1 MAYASL
7 LYQLCSQLIF
17 MAVPLAKTSE
27 VPAAG
32 GETIVDI
39 LARASERARNAAL
52 EYIGL
57 VTPQEVEHLMQATQV
72 RLIDVR
78 TRRER
83 EREGELEGS
92 MTIEWGNR
100 RLNAVDERFVDELT
114 GRFGREEI
122 VIFVSRRGR
131 RSHRAARAA
140 AAAGYAHALSVI
152 DGLEAMCAAIETP
165 GEHVE
170 ELLDEALRETFPASD
185 PVSPSRSRAKPA
197 EKLSGA
203 ARSTRN
209 SGVKWRR
216 RI

>member
-1 MAYASL
+1 MANASL
-7 LYQLCSQLIF
+7 LTKFCSQLVF
-17 MAVPLAKTSE
+17 TAVPLAETSS

-39 LARASERARNAAL
+39 LARASERARDAAV

-57 VTPQEVEHLMQATQV
+57 VTPQEVERLMRATQV

-92 MTIEWGNR
+92 MTIEWRNR
-100 RLNAVDERFVDELT
+100 RLNAVDEPFVDELT

-152 DGLEAMCAAIETP
+152 DGLAAMRAANALQGGHTEQTP
-165 GEHVE
+165 
-170 ELLDEALRETFPASD
+170 DEALRASIPTGD
-185 PVSPSRSRAKPA
+185 PVAV
-197 EKLSGA
+197 
-203 ARSTRN
+203 T
-209 SGVKWRR
+209 VRR
-216 RI
+216 KVRRKS